1 MALRL
6 ACTCAVPETMH
17 LPNLAGRGFAPSRD
31 KCISVEATVKV
42 RTATD
47 RKIWQHDEALHKSLQ
62 RRRLLTRLG

>member
-6 ACTCAVPETMH
+6 ACTWAVPEAMH

-31 KCISVEATVKV
+31 KYISVGATVKV

-47 RKIWQHDEALHKSLQ
+47 RKFGSVMWRYTSPYSDE
-62 RRRLLTRLG
+62 GF